1 MQNYLAREGG
11 ELQHFRADTSAEYGD
26 WLVDTCGKLGI
37 KVIESRP
44 WDTVVDRII
53 ESIL

>member
-1 MQNYLAREGG
+1 M
-11 ELQHFRADTSAEYGD
+11 QHFRADISIEYD
-26 WLVDTCGKLGI
+26 AWLVDTCGKLGI

-44 WDTVVDRII
+44 WNAVVDRII